1 MSARG
6 LVIFIALLLY
16 INLPSAVRA
25 HGNATVTHDPVV
37 NVDATA
43 QASAQQLF
51 SSLWRI
57 GGDPELS
64 KLTVDLPGRVFISYV
79 SNLSSAESAAE
90 IRVSGSSQEVVEA
103 VTADCTEGYLTVASP
118 RKPTMGEYLLVEVQL
133 RKKGAVYKVF
143 SDGPGDVVIGED
155 VLVSTSLA
163 AASPKRQLQAQS
175 PPGQVTTAGSS
186 GFTIEEVPSTG
197 SPCKARTWMIK
208 KSDDAAKTINL
219 NVAVPGLAAF
229 DQALREY
236 TSSSEAYA
244 GRVTV
249 FGDDAPGLDQV
260 EVVSTLTT
268 GVQNLQVRLKA
279 GVTTTAKN
287 FTTLVGLA
295 ASFPV
300 TAIVPENV
308 QVKELQKDDVHVSE
322 SLQVAN
328 SGEGTVFVAA
338 SKSAIVTSSV
348 SFTSHK
354 TGSIQVEIGELWT
367 SDLLSLLTMSS
378 GAVSYFGGT
387 VSSQIAATPSE
398 IGQICVQADHALKG
412 ASVANAFASKVSFTG
427 VDPTFPCKKL
437 SVPERVPAETLSSE
451 SGSAATPTPA
461 LSSSATAGAGF
472 RVLYYTG
479 VAVIVVMLML

>member
-6 LVIFIALLLY
+6 IVIFIALLIC

-25 HGNATVTHDPVV
+25 HGNVTVTRGPVV
-37 NVDATA
+37 NVDAAA

-79 SNLSSAESAAE
+79 SNLSSAESTAE
-90 IRVSGSSQEVVEA
+90 IRVSGNSQEVVEA
-103 VTADCTEGYLTVASP
+103 VTADCTEGYLMVTSP
-118 RKPTMGEYLLVEVQL
+118 RKPAMGEYLLVEVQL
-133 RKKGAVYKVF
+133 RKKSAVHKVF
-143 SDGPGDVVIGED
+143 SDGPGDVVVGED
-155 VLVSTSLA
+155 VLASTSLA
-163 AASPKRQLQAQS
+163 AASPKRQLQVQS
-175 PPGQVTTAGSS
+175 APGQVTTAGSS
-186 GFTIEEVPSTG
+186 GFTIEEIPSTG
-197 SPCKARTWMIK
+197 SPGKARTWMIK

-249 FGDDAPGLDQV
+249 FGGDAPGLDQV

-279 GVTTTAKN
+279 SVAPTAKN

-300 TAIVPENV
+300 AAIVPENV
-308 QVKELQKDDVHVSE
+308 QVKELQKDDAHASE
-322 SLQVAN
+322 ALQVAN

-338 SKSAIVTSSV
+338 GKSAIVTSSV

-367 SDLLSLLTMSS
+367 SNLLSLLTMSS
-378 GAVSYFGGT
+378 GAISYFGGA
-387 VSSQIAATPSE
+387 VSSQIATTPSE
-398 IGQICVQADHALKG
+398 IGKICIQADHALKG
-412 ASVANAFASKVSFTG
+412 ASVTNALTSKVSLTG
-427 VDPTFPCKKL
+427 IDTTFSCKKL

-451 SGSAATPTPA
+451 PASTTAPTSAP
-461 LSSSATAGAGF
+461 SSSATAGAGF
-472 RVLYYTG
+472 GVLYYTG
-479 VAVIVVMLML
+479 VIVIVGMLML